1 MAKNYIIKEKLEN
14 GQFET
19 LHPETNAGNV
29 LVTDT
34 HGALGEAN
42 ASADL
47 QDLAD
52 FLAAKA
58 LDDTTLKSIVIDN
71 LSALDD
77 YKDPD
82 IYRFILADES
92 SAFHLFVTTTFLST
106 TSPNRIDQYRT
117 SAIGFYYR
125 SFINNEWTDWNRN
138 IYNVNGFTR
147 LEPQFLHKK
156 GAIVVYETG
165 GGSNIN
171 RTCYMSLVDN
181 NTAHNINDS
190 TKWFNM
196 TTLPTTLAA
205 KMDTATAN
213 STFVPLTQK
222 GVANGIATL
231 DTAGKVPAS
240 QLPSYVDDVLEY
252 GVMGEFPATG
262 ETGKIYVAHNTNKT
276 YRWSGSGY
284 VEISAS
290 LALGETSST
299 AYAGDKG
306 KALEGSLEEVQEVI
320 TRIQPIVEGAGPG
333 SLSKLVERVAE
344 VETVN
349 NTQNTEIANIKNGT
363 TTVGKS
369 TTATKLATAQ
379 TINVKGDIEGSVSFD
394 GSTAK
399 ELTLTLQKTGVT
411 AGTYSAVSVNAK
423 GQVTAGAY
431 MIEVGAE
438 GATAPTSNLAVGGI
452 FFQHK
457 S

>member
-34 HGALGEAN
+34 HGALGTAN

-58 LDDTTLKSIVIDN
+58 LDDTTLKSIVIDD
-71 LSALDD
+71 LSVLDN
-77 YKDPD
+77 YKTPD
-82 IYRFILADES
+82 IYRFHYPAGAEL
-92 SAFHLFVTTTFLST
+92 FHLFVVDMGSGY
-106 TSPNRIDQYRT
+106 IIQYRT
-117 SAIGFYYR
+117 RAKGYAR
-125 SFINNEWTDWNRN
+125 RELNGTTWQGWTENH
-138 IYNVNGFTR
+138 YTVNGINRADGNLTYN
-147 LEPQFLHKK
+147 K
-156 GAIVVYETG
+156 GAIVTKSDGKCYIALIDGADVASMGVMASVWYELT
-165 GGSNIN
+165 NLPDKIN
-171 RTCYMSLVDN
+171 
-181 NTAHNINDS
+181 
-190 TKWFNM
+190 
-196 TTLPTTLAA
+196 A
-205 KMDTATAN
+205 KMDTTTAEATYVKKSDIGA
-213 STFVPLTQK
+213 TVAPLDENNLIP
-222 GVANGIATL
+222 GEY
-231 DTAGKVPAS
+231 
-240 QLPSYVDDVLEY
+240 LPSYVDDILEY
-252 GVMGEFPATG
+252 ATLANFPTTG
-262 ETGKIYVAHNTNKT
+262 ESGKIYVDLKTNKT
-276 YRWSGSGY
+276 YRWSGSSY

-290 LALGETSST
+290 LALGETDST
-299 AYAGDKG
+299 AYAGNKG
-306 KALEGSLEEVQEVI
+306 KANAEAIAQLQKDVDAIEAIVGGS
-320 TRIQPIVEGAGPG
+320 GDG
-333 SLSKLVERVAE
+333 SLSELIDKVSAIEE
-344 VETVN
+344 VNT
-349 NTQNTEIANIKNGT
+349 TQNTEITNIKNGT

-379 TINVKGDIEGSVSFD
+379 TINVTGDITGSVSFD

-399 ELTLTLQKTGVT
+399 ELKLTLPNTGVT

-457 S
+457 A

>member
-92 SAFHLFVTTTFLST
+92 SAFHLFVTATASI
-106 TSPNRIDQYRT
+106 NKIYQYRT
-117 SAIGFYYR
+117 SATGYYYR
-125 SFINNEWTDWNRN
+125 TCVDDVWTDWTNN
-138 IYNVNGFTR
+138 VYNVNGFTR
-147 LEPQFLHKK
+147 IHDQLLYKK

-165 GGSNIN
+165 GGSTIN
-171 RTCYMSLVDN
+171 RTCYMSLVDD
-181 NTAHNINDS
+181 NTIQNISDS

-196 TTLPTTLAA
+196 TTLPTTLSA

-231 DTAGKVPAS
+231 DTSGKVPSS
-240 QLPSYVDDVLEY
+240 QLPSYVDDVIEY

-290 LALGETSST
+290 LALGETDST

-306 KALEGSLEEVQEVI
+306 KANAEAIAQLQEDVATIEG
-320 TRIQPIVEGAGPG
+320 IVGDTESGA
-333 SLSKLVERVAE
+333 LSDLMNRVTE
-344 VETVN
+344 VE
-349 NTQNTEIANIKNGT
+349 NTNTLQGNSLANIINGT
-363 TTVGKS
+363 TKVGKS
-369 TTATKLATAQ
+369 TTADKFATPQ
-379 TINVKGDIEGSVSFD
+379 TINVTGDAAGLVTFD
-394 GSTAK
+394 GSTASEVLK
-399 ELTLTLQKTGVT
+399 LTLPNTGVV

-423 GQVTAGAY
+423 GLVTAGAY

-438 GATAPTSNLAVGGI
+438 GATTPTSNLAVGGI

-457 S
+457 A

>member
-34 HGALGEAN
+34 HGALGTAN

-58 LDDTTLKSIVIDN
+58 LDDTTLKSIVIDD
-71 LSALDD
+71 LSVLDN
-77 YKDPD
+77 YKTPD
-82 IYRFILADES
+82 IYRFHYPAGAEL
-92 SAFHLFVTTTFLST
+92 FHLFVVDMGSGY
-106 TSPNRIDQYRT
+106 IIQYRT
-117 SAIGFYYR
+117 RAKGYAR
-125 SFINNEWTDWNRN
+125 RELNGTTWQGWTENH
-138 IYNVNGFTR
+138 YTVNGINRADGARTYN
-147 LEPQFLHKK
+147 K
-156 GAIVVYETG
+156 GAIVTKSDGKCYIALMDGADLASMGVMASVWYELT
-165 GGSNIN
+165 NLPDKIN
-171 RTCYMSLVDN
+171 
-181 NTAHNINDS
+181 
-190 TKWFNM
+190 
-196 TTLPTTLAA
+196 A

-213 STFVPLTQK
+213 STFIPLTQK

-252 GVMGEFPATG
+252 GVMSEFPKTG

-290 LALGETSST
+290 LALGETDST
-299 AYAGDKG
+299 AYPGIQG
-306 KALEGSLEEVQEVI
+306 KANADAIAQLERDVEAIEVIVGGSGAGSLPDLIEKVAGIEEI
-320 TRIQPIVEGAGPG
+320 
-333 SLSKLVERVAE
+333 
-344 VETVN
+344 N
-349 NTQNTEIANIKNGT
+349 NTQNTEITNIKNGT
-363 TTVGKS
+363 TKVGKS
-369 TTATKLATAQ
+369 TTADKLATAQ
-379 TINVKGDIEGSVSFD
+379 TITVKGDIAGSVSFD

-399 ELTLTLQKTGVT
+399 ELTLTLPNTGVT

-457 S
+457 A

>member
-34 HGALGEAN
+34 HGALGTAN

-58 LDDTTLKSIVIDN
+58 LDDTTLKSIVIDD
-71 LSALDD
+71 LSVLDN
-77 YKDPD
+77 YKTPD
-82 IYRFILADES
+82 IYRFHYPSGPEL
-92 SAFHLFVTTTFLST
+92 FHLFVVDMKSDY
-106 TSPNRIDQYRT
+106 IIQYRT
-117 SAIGFYYR
+117 RAKGYARRETFGKSW
-125 SFINNEWTDWNRN
+125 SEWVE
-138 IYNVNGFTR
+138 YSYAVNGITTAVGNR
-147 LEPQFLHKK
+147 TYKK
-156 GAIVVYETG
+156 GAIITD
-165 GGSNIN
+165 SNGK
-171 RTCYMSLVDN
+171 CYIALVDGADVASMGVSASVWYELTN
-181 NTAHNINDS
+181 LPDKIN
-190 TKWFNM
+190 
-196 TTLPTTLAA
+196 A
-205 KMDTATAN
+205 KMDTATAEATYVKI
-213 STFVPLTQK
+213 SDIGATVAPLDENNLIP
-222 GVANGIATL
+222 GEY
-231 DTAGKVPAS
+231 
-240 QLPSYVDDVLEY
+240 LPSYVDDVLEY
-252 GVMGEFPATG
+252 ATQANFPTTG
-262 ETGKIYVAHNTNKT
+262 ESGKIYVALNTNIT

-299 AYAGDKG
+299 AYAGNKG
-306 KALEGSLEEVQEVI
+306 KANAEAIMQLERDVEAIEGIVGGS
-320 TRIQPIVEGAGPG
+320 GPG
-333 SLSKLVERVAE
+333 SLQELISKVADI
-344 VETVN
+344 ETVN

-363 TTVGKS
+363 TKVSKS
-369 TTATKLATAQ
+369 TTADKLATAQ
-379 TINVKGDIEGSVSFD
+379 TINVKGDITGSVSFD
-394 GSTAK
+394 GSAAK
-399 ELTLTLQKTGVT
+399 DLTLTLPNTGVT

-457 S
+457 A

>member
-34 HGALGEAN
+34 HGALGTAN

-71 LSALDD
+71 LSALND

-92 SAFHLFVTTTFLST
+92 SAFHLFVTQTST
-106 TSPNRIDQYRT
+106 GRIEQYRT
-117 SAIGFYYR
+117 SAHGYYVR
-125 SFINNEWTDWNRN
+125 AFTNAWTDWEQNN
-138 IYNVNGFTR
+138 YNVNGVTR
-147 LEPQFLHKK
+147 LNTQLLYKK

-165 GGSNIN
+165 VNN
-171 RTCYMSLVDN
+171 ENKTCYMSLVDD
-181 NTAHNINDS
+181 NTAQNISDS

-196 TTLPTTLAA
+196 STLPTTLAA
-205 KMDTATAN
+205 KMDTATAE
-213 STFVPLTQK
+213 STYVKKSDIGATVAPLDENNIIP
-222 GVANGIATL
+222 GEY
-231 DTAGKVPAS
+231 
-240 QLPSYVDDVLEY
+240 LPSYVDDILEY
-252 GVMGEFPATG
+252 ATLANFPTTG
-262 ETGKIYVAHNTNKT
+262 ESGKIYVDLKTNKT
-276 YRWSGSGY
+276 YRWSGSSY

-306 KALEGSLEEVQEVI
+306 KANAEAIKTLQDTVDILEG
-320 TRIQPIVEGAGPG
+320 IVGGEGAG
-333 SLSKLVERVAE
+333 SLSELVERVAE
-344 VETVN
+344 VENVN

-363 TTVGKS
+363 TKVGKS
-369 TTATKLATAQ
+369 TTADKFANAQ
-379 TINVKGDIEGSVSFD
+379 TINVKGDITGSVSFD
-394 GSTAK
+394 GSAAK
-399 ELTLTLQKTGVT
+399 DLTLTLPNTGVT

-457 S
+457 A